1 MKDFAA
7 INSTL
12 LIIYLLLAF
21 TIHFSAFLLERVR
34 QSSNDLLMQIEH
46 LKKGIFES
54 LVFQCFILHLK
65 LAFLTGYLLA
75 CIFQLLSLQR
85 ELIFLEKYR
94 INDSGKSQS
103 REQTIRSPCTVSE
116 LVRFA
121 KNYVC

>member
-1 MKDFAA
+1 
-7 INSTL
+7 
-12 LIIYLLLAF
+12 
-21 TIHFSAFLLERVR
+21 
-34 QSSNDLLMQIEH
+34 MQIEH

-65 LAFLTGYLLA
+65 LAFLTGYLVY
-75 CIFQLLSLQR
+75 FFTLLVV